1 MSDLLFLSLYGWALF
16 NSFSVALAQICLG
29 LSALLTIISILKDKG
44 KNLTIS
50 NLEVSFYLLVIAM
63 LASSLF
69 SLDMSRSLLASLKFL
84 QYPVAIIGFRYCGA
98 NTWHI
103 ITALIISQ
111 TVSASHSLFEFIL
124 KTPLEVFLG
133 IAKKSLPPGPVTES
147 GQLVFILPLTLI
159 YLFFYRNKLTKN
171 QILSLGAAIILMLLA
186 FLLNGKRGPWIGL
199 IAQVFG
205 LILLIKSSKNR
216 SIFLVLGLIF
226 LLSLMALPYTRIRLF
241 SSIADFMISGG
252 RNEMWR
258 MGFDLLD
265 RYPLGI
271 GFHNSKFIHVLNPEL
286 PALHRH
292 LHNNFLNIAVEMGWF
307 GLVVF
312 INFAL
317 QIIIT
322 TYQEIMLFFNNKKNE
337 IQNLIIT
344 LSLFLGTIGTN
355 IAGLVEY
362 NFGDSEVRN
371 ILFILMGIYLSKTKI
386 NINDSITKDING

>member
-1 MSDLLFLSLYGWALF
+1 MSLYGWALF

-69 SLDMSRSLLASLKFL
+69 SLDMSRSLFASLKFL